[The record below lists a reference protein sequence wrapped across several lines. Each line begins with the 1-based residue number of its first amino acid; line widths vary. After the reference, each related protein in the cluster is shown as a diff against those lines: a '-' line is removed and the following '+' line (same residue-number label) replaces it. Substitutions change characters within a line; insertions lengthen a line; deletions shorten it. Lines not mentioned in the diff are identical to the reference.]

1 MAILDNA
8 KSNQLIL
15 ALDVGTLSV
24 RASAYDYAGNEVVF
38 AAEPIMLNQ
47 LSSSRIEQDAAEIKS
62 AVHHVMQQVLADPL
76 VQQRGIA
83 CAGLASQRSSIVAW
97 HKHTGEPLAP
107 VLSWQDRRAAEY
119 LEPLA
124 NKGVAIK
131 KKSGLFLSP
140 HYGASKLRWMLD
152 NCPELERPLHNQEL
166 VFGPLAAFV
175 IANLL
180 EGQPCIVDH
189 VNASR
194 TQLMDLKTHEW
205 SSELLREFGIAREL
219 LPDCQPTQ
227 SYFGQI
233 RGTEIP
239 LTAVNG
245 DQNAAIHGPGQLDD
259 GTLIVNIGTGAFVL
273 LATGTQLIYH
283 PSLLASI
290 ANSNVSD
297 VTYLLEGTVN
307 GAGAALK
314 WASEQWDQ
322 PDLSQ
327 HLEAWL
333 EEVADPPVFINTI
346 GGLGSP
352 FWRSEQ
358 NPYFLHSQM
367 NEAALEAKTV
377 AVVESILFLIAI
389 NLEAMSNTGQS
400 IRRIRISGGLSA
412 IDGLC
417 QRLANLTQRVVLRPE
432 VKQATSQGIAWL
444 AANLNQGWNDLR
456 DGAHV
461 DYFLPKDGRSLK
473 ARYRQFCAELGWR

>member
-1 MAILDNA
+1 MTLLQAQQTE
-8 KSNQLIL
+8 KLIL
-15 ALDVGTLSV
+15 ALDVGTLTV
-24 RASAYDYAGNEVVF
+24 RASAYDFAGNAVAF
-38 AAEPIMLNQ
+38 ADEPIALNQ
-47 LSSSRIEQDAAEIKS
+47 LSSSKIEQYPLEINT
-62 AVHHVMQQVLADPL
+62 AVHHVMQQVLTNPV

-97 HKHTGEPLAP
+97 NRVSGEPLTP

-119 LEPLA
+119 LVPLA
-124 NKGVAIK
+124 SKGVAIK

-152 NCPELERPLHNQEL
+152 NCPELERPLQNQEL
-166 VFGPLAAFV
+166 IFGPLAAY
-175 IANLL
+175 IITNLV

-194 TQLMDLKTHEW
+194 TQLMDLQKREW

-227 SYFGQI
+227 SFFGNI

-245 DQNAAIHGPGQLDD
+245 DQNAAIHGPGKLDD
-259 GTLIVNIGTGAFVL
+259 GTLIVNVGTGAFVL
-273 LATGTQLIYH
+273 LSTGVHLMHH

-290 ANSNVSD
+290 ANSSD
-297 VTYLLEGTVN
+297 AHVTYLLEGTVN
-307 GAGAALK
+307 GAGAAIK
-314 WASEQWDQ
+314 WAADQWGE
-322 PDLSQ
+322 PDLTAN
-327 HLEAWL
+327 LERWL
-333 EEVADPPVFINTI
+333 HEVATPPIFINTI

-358 NPYFLHSQM
+358 NPHFLGEGSHEEM
-367 NEAALEAKTV
+367 AV
-377 AVVESILFLIAI
+377 AIIESILFLIAI

-400 IRRIRISGGLSA
+400 VKRIRITGGLSA
-412 IDGLC
+412 LDGLC
-417 QRLANLTQRVVLRPE
+417 QRLANLTQRVVLRPK

-444 AANLNQGWNDLR
+444 AANLTQGWNDLR

-473 ARYRQFCAELGWR
+473 TRYRQFCAELGWR

>member
-1 MAILDNA
+1 MTVLQARQTE
-8 KSNQLIL
+8 KLIL

-24 RASAYDYAGNEVVF
+24 RASAYDFAGNALAF
-38 AAEPIMLNQ
+38 ADKSIALNQ
-47 LSSSRIEQDAAEIKS
+47 LSSSKIEQDPLEIKT
-62 AVHHVMQQVLADPL
+62 AVHQVMQQMLADPI

-97 HKHTGEPLAP
+97 NRETGEPLTP

-119 LEPLA
+119 LVPLA
-124 NKGVAIK
+124 SKGAAIK

-152 NCPELERPLHNQEL
+152 KCPELKRPLQNKEL
-166 VFGPLAAFV
+166 IFGPLAAYV
-175 IANLL
+175 IADLV
-180 EGQPCIVDH
+180 EGQPSIVDH

-194 TQLMDLKTHEW
+194 TQLMDLQKHQW
-205 SSELLREFGIAREL
+205 SSELLQEFGITREL

-227 SYFGQI
+227 SYFGNI

-245 DQNAAIHGPGQLDD
+245 DQNAAIHGPGKLDD
-259 GTLIVNIGTGAFVL
+259 GTLIVNVGTGAFVL
-273 LATGTQLIYH
+273 LSTGVQLMHH

-290 ANSNVSD
+290 ANSSEAH

-307 GAGAALK
+307 GAGAAIK
-314 WASEQWDQ
+314 WASDQWGGL
-322 PDLSQ
+322 DLTAN
-327 HLEAWL
+327 LERWL
-333 EEVADPPVFINTI
+333 SEVKTPPVFINTI

-358 NPYFLHSQM
+358 NPYFLAGGSD
-367 NEAALEAKTV
+367 ESTLEEKAV
-377 AVVESILFLIAI
+377 AIVESILFLIAI

-400 IRRIRISGGLSA
+400 VKRIRITGGLSA
-412 IDGLC
+412 LDGLC

-444 AANLNQGWNDLR
+444 AANLTQGWNDLR

-473 ARYRQFCAELGWR
+473 TRYRQFCSELGWR